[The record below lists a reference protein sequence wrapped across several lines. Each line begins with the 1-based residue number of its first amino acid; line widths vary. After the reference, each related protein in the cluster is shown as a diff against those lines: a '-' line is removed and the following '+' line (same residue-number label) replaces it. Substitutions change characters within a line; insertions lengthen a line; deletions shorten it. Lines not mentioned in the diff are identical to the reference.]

1 MTRTAEIANVSF
13 IRGNQEDMYC
23 VYLYEN
29 GDLIEIRPLK
39 GKSIHYAED
48 VVENW
53 QNGLIKNPHITV
65 LDEDDGYHD

>member
-29 GDLIEIRPLK
+29 GYLVEIRPLK

-53 QNGLIKNPHITV
+53 QNGLIKKPDITV

>member
-1 MTRTAEIANVSF
+1 MNMRYNMRTAEIANVSF
-13 IRGNQEDMYC
+13 LRGNTEDMFC

-29 GDLIEIRPLK
+29 DVLIEIRPLK

-53 QNGLIKNPHITV
+53 ENGLIKI
-65 LDEDDGYHD
+65 DGKK

>member
-1 MTRTAEIANVSF
+1 MKQAEIAKVSF
-13 IRGNQEDMYC
+13 IRGNREDMYC

-29 GDLIEIRPLK
+29 YEVVEIRPLP

-53 QNGLIKNPHITV
+53 ENGLIKI
-65 LDEDDGYHD
+65 EGK

>member
-1 MTRTAEIANVSF
+1 MRRAEIANVSF
-13 IRGNQEDMYC
+13 LRGNEEDMFC

-29 GDLIEIRPLK
+29 DVLQEIRPLK

-53 QNGLIKNPHITV
+53 ENGIIEIDN
-65 LDEDDGYHD
+65 GNN

>member
-1 MTRTAEIANVSF
+1 MRKGEIANVSF
-13 IRGNQEDMYC
+13 LRANEEDMYC

-29 GDLIEIRPLK
+29 DVLMEIRPLK

-53 QNGLIKNPHITV
+53 ENGIIKIKEDQNG
-65 LDEDDGYHD
+65 